1 MKLNDFN
8 DVSAILGEELKLL
21 TYLKKLKN
29 RLYTSY
35 YIKKRNGKRE
45 INTYLY
51 KRHLSDLEDDIPQ
64 LHGYELA
71 KLSRASEKL
80 EEIHRKIDSRILDEI
95 ELPEC
100 VNGFKKGES
109 IKKAVQPHVGNDYVA
124 CLDIHNF
131 FPSVKS
137 DYVLEGLQSCG
148 IGADA
153 AWLIARL
160 VSYKGHL
167 PQGAVTSPKASNIAF
182 MKVDKQILE
191 LAKSKGITYTRY
203 ADDLVFSANFELKDF
218 VEEAIQLVTNAGY
231 TINSQKIK
239 FYGPKE
245 PHYILGIIANSKLN
259 MPRDKRRNLEAAIH
273 NYVDKHLVPAGV
285 NEIRYKK
292 TLLGKAAYM
301 LSINPNLGRLQKLV
315 MKLREFD
322 PNGIEFERIYL
333 GD

>member
-1 MKLNDFN
+1 MKLMDFN
-8 DVSAILGEELKLL
+8 DVSAVLDEELKLL

-35 YIKKRNGKRE
+35 YIKKKNGKRE

-51 KRHLSDLEDDIPQ
+51 KRHVDELENEIPQ
-64 LHGYELA
+64 LHNYQIT
-71 KLSRASEKL
+71 KLRNASKKL

-109 IKKAVQPHVGNDYVA
+109 VKKAIQPHVGKDYVA

-137 DYVLEGLQSCG
+137 DYVLDCLKSCG
-148 IGADA
+148 LGSDA

-191 LAKSKGITYTRY
+191 LAKSKNVTYTRY
-203 ADDLVFSANFELKDF
+203 ADDLIFSANFELKDF
-218 VEEAIQLVTNAGY
+218 VDEAIQLVTNAGY
-231 TINSQKIK
+231 TINNGKIK

-245 PHYILGIIANSKLN
+245 PHYILGIVANTKLN

-273 NYVDKHLVPAGV
+273 NYVEKHLVPAGV

-292 TLLGKAAYM
+292 TLIAKV
-301 LSINPNLGRLQKLV
+301 SISF
-315 MKLREFD
+315 RE
-322 PNGIEFERIYL
+322 
-333 GD
+333 